1 MRNFLCLL
9 FWYTNNIINMADET
23 FSVQH
28 NQYLTSILGK
38 SPKRKPLVRLT
49 GTDVSARGRADYEDA
64 SFLLSYPCAGGGLLF
79 TLCRSIFTICPISS
93 PMCFACTVLLLDRRT
108 CATENLRAMNLSEE
122 ETENSR
128 QDPRKRVAFS
138 RLDSQYGQFPR

>member
-1 MRNFLCLL
+1 
-9 FWYTNNIINMADET
+9 MAVET
-23 FSVQH
+23 FPVQR

-49 GTDVSARGRADYEDA
+49 GTDVSARGRAYYEDA

-79 TLCRSIFTICPISS
+79 TLFRSIFTVCPISS
-93 PMCFACTVLLLDRRT
+93 PMCFACTVLLLDQRT

-122 ETENSR
+122 KKKKKLKILGKIHGSVWR
-128 QDPRKRVAFS
+128 S
-138 RLDSQYGQFPR
+138 LDLTANTVSSHGSSSWVS